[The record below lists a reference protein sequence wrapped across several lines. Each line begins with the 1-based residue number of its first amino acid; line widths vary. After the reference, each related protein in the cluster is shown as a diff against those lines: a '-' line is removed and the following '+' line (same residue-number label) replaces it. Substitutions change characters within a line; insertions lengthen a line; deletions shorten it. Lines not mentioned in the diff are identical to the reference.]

1 MSCNRNKQRRRR
13 RVQRTV
19 LPTPEEDPLKG
30 CINVFEVNQWSCSAD
45 DRVVS
50 LSQGDPTYPKWQA
63 KFSFNIVCK
72 ISPEQ
77 DHWKYLGTHM
87 FFCTRSKKCLI
98 ILDSG
103 GSTKKCAITGFWVDN
118 NIPTLSSK
126 WMEKQD
132 EIMGKIAD
140 DFKDQYASVLLDN
153 LINSE

>member
-1 MSCNRNKQRRRR
+1 
-13 RVQRTV
+13 
-19 LPTPEEDPLKG
+19 
-30 CINVFEVNQWSCSAD
+30 
-45 DRVVS
+45 
-50 LSQGDPTYPKWQA
+50 
-63 KFSFNIVCK
+63 
-72 ISPEQ
+72 
-77 DHWKYLGTHM
+77 M